1 MRANYINQRIKM
13 YVPVYEVYSYD
24 DKRGVV
30 GTYNDFENAVTAWK
44 DNMNFFTIKCI
55 WPTSVKNRS
64 KELNTI
70 GAVNDYRNLLNTW
83 AIEDGDDEWEVDQ
96 LMKYLKENPP
106 TLKSTILNPNYQS
119 AINPSHYQSYIMDLQ
134 WLEAMQYLP
143 SFRNPDCFKAAVEL
157 QVRKY
162 LDRLGGKD
170 AEEQELGK
178 ALWYL
183 KFLLAYTKNNNQPI
197 KIKDIEKLLNEQ
209 SSI

>member
-1 MRANYINQRIKM
+1 M

-24 DKRGVV
+24 SSRGVV
-30 GTYNDFENAVTAWK
+30 GTYNDFENAVEAWK
-44 DNMNFFTIKCI
+44 NNEDFFTIKCV

-64 KELNTI
+64 KELNTVR
-70 GAVNDYRNLLNTW
+70 AVMEYRKLLEQW
-83 AIEDGDDEWEVDQ
+83 AKEDGVDEWEVDQ
-96 LMKYLKENPP
+96 LMKYLKENPVVID
-106 TLKSTILNPNYQS
+106 KGDFNRNYQS
-119 AINPSHYQSYIMDLQ
+119 AINPSHYQGYVMDLQ
-134 WLEAMQYLP
+134 WLETMQYLP
-143 SFRNPDCFKAAVEL
+143 NFRDPACFKAAVEL

-197 KIKDIEKLLNEQ
+197 RIKDIEKLLNE
-209 SSI
+209 

>member
-1 MRANYINQRIKM
+1 M

-30 GTYNDFENAVTAWK
+30 ATYNNFENAVEAWK
-44 DNMNFFTIKCI
+44 NNEDFFTIKCI

-64 KELNTI
+64 KELNTVR
-70 GAVNDYRNLLNTW
+70 AVMEYRKLLEQWTK
-83 AIEDGDDEWEVDQ
+83 EDGDEWEVDQ
-96 LMKYLKENPP
+96 LMKYLRENPV
-106 TLKSTILNPNYQS
+106 TEKKD
-119 AINPSHYQSYIMDLQ
+119 AINPSHYQGYVMDLQ
-134 WLEAMQYLP
+134 WLETMQYLP
-143 SFRNPDCFKAAVEL
+143 SFRDPACFKAAVEL

-170 AEEQELGK
+170 AEQQELGK

-197 KIKDIEKLLNEQ
+197 RIKDIEKILNEQ

>member
-1 MRANYINQRIKM
+1 M
-13 YVPVYEVYSYD
+13 D
-24 DKRGVV
+24 
-30 GTYNDFENAVTAWK
+30 
-44 DNMNFFTIKCI
+44 FFTIKCI

-64 KELNTI
+64 KELNHI
-70 GAVNDYRNLLNTW
+70 NSINEYRNLLNHW

-106 TLKSTILNPNYQS
+106 TAENNNLNPNYQS
-119 AINPSHYQSYIMDLQ
+119 AINPSHYQSYVMDLQ
-134 WLEAMQYLP
+134 WLETMQYLP
-143 SFRNPDCFKAAVEL
+143 SFRDPTCFKAAVEL

-170 AEEQELGK
+170 AEQQELGK

-197 KIKDIEKLLNEQ
+197 RIKDIEKILNE
-209 SSI
+209 

>member
-1 MRANYINQRIKM
+1 M
-13 YVPVYEVYSYD
+13 YVPIYEIYSYG
-24 DKRGVV
+24 KNRGVV
-30 GTYNDFENAVTAWK
+30 ATYNDFEHAVTAWK
-44 DNMNFFTIKCI
+44 DNMDFFTIKCV

-64 KELNTI
+64 KELNHI
-70 GAVNDYRNLLNTW
+70 GSINDYRNLLNEW

-106 TLKSTILNPNYQS
+106 TVENTILNPNYQS

-134 WLEAMQYLP
+134 WLETMQYLP
-143 SFRNPDCFKAAVEL
+143 SFRDPACFKAAVEL

-170 AEEQELGK
+170 AEQQELGK

-197 KIKDIEKLLNEQ
+197 RIKDIEKILNEQ